1 MSRVIGSPTQVADWY
16 LVREI
21 GENIFWINEP
31 AHVSFY
37 IFRQGH
43 RALFIDSGLG
53 LSNELGQ
60 SLLHHLGISEFVVY
74 CTHTHCDHVG
84 LNHMAKSVFLCRIE
98 WEKYLRQ
105 NEVAQL
111 QGYYSL
117 LKDQKKWPSGI
128 VINDS
133 IRNWKPSSFILDGD
147 AFEFGPWRFRTFE
160 VPGHTSGSLA
170 FFELNQNN
178 LFLGDMVY
186 SGTLYFHLTD
196 SSFGQYQCSLTRIKE
211 LIDKSDRP
219 IGLWPS
225 HNQIPLDSDFLG
237 DVKTTIR
244 AINKGTINHVRTW
257 AKDAVFEE
265 GVVYVDG
272 LVKIVLR
279 KDEYDGL
286 QII

>member
-1 MSRVIGSPTQVADWY
+1 MSKVISSPSQVGDWY

-21 GENIFWINEP
+21 GENIFWVNEP
-31 AHVSFY
+31 GHVSFY

-53 LSNELGQ
+53 LSKELGH
-60 SLLHHLGISEFVVY
+60 SLLHHLGISEFLVY

-84 LNHMAKSVFLCRIE
+84 LNHMAKSVFLCKSE

-105 NEVAQL
+105 NEFAQL
-111 QGYYSL
+111 QRYYSL
-117 LKDQKKWPSGI
+117 LKGEKKWPTGTA
-128 VINDS
+128 INDS
-133 IRNWKPSSFILDGD
+133 FRKWTPAGFVSDGD
-147 AFEFGPWRFRTFE
+147 TFVFGPWRFRTFE

-170 FFELNQNN
+170 FFEQNQNN
-178 LFLGDMVY
+178 IFLGDMVY

-196 SSFGQYQCSLTRIKE
+196 SSFGQYQRSLTRIKA
-211 LIDKSDRP
+211 LVDQSDSQ

-225 HNQIPLDSDFLG
+225 HNQIPLASDFLE
-237 DVKTTIR
+237 DVKATIE
-244 AINKGTINHVRTW
+244 AIKTGDIEHVRIW

-265 GVVYVDG
+265 GVVYVNG

-286 QII
+286 